1 MAIDVHC
8 HWTPRGLAS
17 AAKAGRDWY
26 GWHLFRNEKGHE
38 FVVHGHEALPF
49 SASRSV
55 LDDPAGRAAMRKD
68 KEGIDLQNLV
78 LTATFFSYFLDEAK
92 AAQYCR
98 EINEEVAEVQKA
110 YPDRYRGVA
119 ILPMQHPALALKELE
134 YATGKLGLNTV
145 MMASHVRRMNLDE
158 PSVLPIIE
166 AAAKMGV
173 AMMVH
178 PVIWE
183 KAGEDRFPRYNF
195 WNSFGAPL
203 ESSLAAMSLV
213 HSGLFD
219 RHPDIR
225 ILFTQGGGWIHF
237 GVGRLNLRYVQ
248 RADSRTM
255 AKPPVD
261 YLSQMY
267 FDCLVHDED
276 SLELLKKRAGA
287 DRIVI
292 GTDYPAGGDI
302 LGGAVKWIEQSPLF
316 TAEEKQKVLRFN
328 AEKFLGLA

>member
-8 HWTPRGLAS
+8 HWTPRGLVR
-17 AAKAGRDWY
+17 AAEEGRDWY
-26 GWHLFRNEKGHE
+26 GWHLFANAKGHE
-38 FVVHGHEALPF
+38 YVVHGHESLPF
-49 SASRSV
+49 SASKSI
-55 LDDPAGRAAMRKD
+55 LDDPAGRAKMRKE

-92 AAQYCR
+92 SVQYCR
-98 EINEEVAEVQKA
+98 EVNEEVAEVQKA
-110 YPDRYRGVA
+110 YPDKYRGVA
-119 ILPMQHPALALKELE
+119 LLPMQHPKLALQELE
-134 YATGKLGLNTV
+134 YAMKLGLSTI
-145 MMASHVRRMNLDE
+145 MMATHVRGMNLDE

-166 AAAKMGV
+166 AAAKLGV
-173 AMMVH
+173 AMIVH

-183 KAGEDRFPRYNF
+183 KAGEERFPRYNF

-213 HSGLFD
+213 HSGLLD

-225 ILFTQGGGWIHF
+225 IMFTQGGGWIHF

-255 AKPPVD
+255 ARPPVE

-267 FDCLVHDED
+267 YDCLVHDED

-292 GTDYPAGGDI
+292 GTDFPAGGDI
-302 LGGAVKWIEQSPLF
+302 IGGAVKWIENSPLF
-316 TAEEKQKVLRFN
+316 TAEEKQKVLRHN
-328 AEKFLGLA
+328 AEKFLGIV